1 MLSLITSLFLLVQL
15 TPCLAQE
22 PGTEVK
28 DRAYYTQKAKNQNT
42 TGWVLLAGGA
52 AVATTGL
59 IIAANNFGIFS
70 DERDSE
76 YQMGGVLLA
85 VGTASMLGSIPFF
98 ISGAKNKGRA
108 QAATASFS
116 MEQLQPTAKAVL
128 GKSHIPSLKLSI
140 PIR

>member
-1 MLSLITSLFLLVQL
+1 MLCLISCLFLLVQI

-22 PGTEVK
+22 PDTVVK

-52 AVATTGL
+52 AAATTGL
-59 IIAANNFGIFS
+59 IIASNNFEIFG
-70 DERDSE
+70 DENDAE
-76 YQMGGVLLA
+76 FTAGGVILI

-128 GKSHIPSLKLSI
+128 GRSHIPSLKLSI